1 MYSQEAISFLEA
13 RIGFGALNVSGVS
26 VDAEHQTGTSG
37 RSLTY
42 FHKLAS
48 LHNIYYTVEKAGM
61 TSAELNAHL
70 AQLKK
75 DSVRAILT
83 AILNKNKLYRDDV
96 DYSGTILSKP
106 ELFDDAIGYSLAI
119 AVIEQM
125 ASSTRSNKEG
135 NEAKLSYQQL
145 KIELEGII
153 DDNGRIRAKGLNLE
167 LFSSIKAAS
176 SVLFRDPLTVESGN
190 FW

>member
-13 RIGFGALNVSGVS
+13 RIGFGDLNVSGVA
-26 VDAEHQTGTSG
+26 VDAAHKAGTSG
-37 RSLTY
+37 RILTY

-48 LHNIYYTVEKAGM
+48 LHNIYHTVDKAGM
-61 TSAELNAHL
+61 TTDELNAHL
-70 AQLKK
+70 TQLKA
-75 DSVRAILT
+75 DSVRAVLA
-83 AILNKNKLYRDDV
+83 AILNKNKLYRDDF
-96 DYSGTILSKP
+96 DYSGTITSKP
-106 ELFDDAIGYSLAI
+106 EIFDDAIGYSLAI

-153 DDNGRIRAKGLNLE
+153 DENGRVRAKGLNRE
-167 LFSSIKAAS
+167 LVSSIRAAS
-176 SVLFRDPLTVESGN
+176 KVIFQESLTIESGN